1 MKTVGAEKISSID
14 YRTRILIR
22 GLLIPS
28 VMVLTILL
36 WMVPVSSATHID
48 IANEADP
55 QEEESLPTM
64 VCSENSRFGPLQ
76 LRGQS
81 AFQLLRLSLIPVG
94 AEIAPPGH
102 FLLNTTAT
110 WTNRWAWKE
119 GLYLVDGE
127 ILRMAFSLTY
137 GVMDWMQL
145 RLEIPFCLRGGGIMD
160 GMIQGFHDAIGMGQG
175 GRDQFPRD
183 QFHIIFWRKDGTQYE
198 LDNSNTGAGLED
210 LIISGKFR
218 LLRGGKWFPQ
228 TCLTVHLKLPTG
240 NAEELYGSGAVD
252 SGIALC
258 FAKKIWKFYGY
269 LGIQYTR
276 FGSEEI
282 AGIPMR
288 QDQLSI
294 LSALEFPLTKRL
306 SLIVQEL
313 FNTGTATDF
322 YEFSDATNEIT
333 LGLKVEI
340 ISHTL
345 LEFGLIENMLKY
357 DNSPDFGV
365 HFGLSH
371 KF

>member
-1 MKTVGAEKISSID
+1 MIIKKKTLKCRRLLPCALIM
-14 YRTRILIR
+14 TLILWR
-22 GLLIPS
+22 A
-28 VMVLTILL
+28 
-36 WMVPVSSATHID
+36 PVSSTTLVD
-48 IANEADP
+48 IGNEEKP
-55 QEEESLPTM
+55 EKEEPFIAM
-64 VCSENSRFGPLQ
+64 VCSENSRFGLLQ

-94 AEIAPPGH
+94 AEVVPPGH

-119 GLYLVDGE
+119 GNYLVDAE

-137 GVMDWMQL
+137 GVTDWMQL

-160 GMIQGFHDAIGMGQG
+160 GMIEGFHNTFGFGQA
-175 GRDQFPRD
+175 GRDLFPRD
-183 QFHIIFWRKDGTQYE
+183 QFHIIFWRKDGTKFV
-198 LDNSNTGAGLED
+198 LDSSHSGAGLED
-210 LIISGKFR
+210 LVLSGTFR
-218 LLRGGKWFPQ
+218 LLPGGKWLPQ
-228 TCLTVHLKLPTG
+228 TCLTLHLKLPTG
-240 NAEELYGSGAVD
+240 NEEELYGSGSVD
-252 SGIALC
+252 GGVALC

-269 LGIQYTR
+269 LGLQYTL

-313 FNTGTATDF
+313 FNTGAAVDY

-333 LGLKVEI
+333 LGLKAEI
-340 ISHTL
+340 MPHTL
-345 LEFGLIENMLKY
+345 LEFGFIENLFKF
-357 DNSPDFGV
+357 DNSPDFGI
-365 HFGLSH
+365 HCGLSR